1 MFARAAIAAEQ
12 SLTKSP
18 TELDMLG
25 RQASAHLSMAEKHY
39 EKCGNHF
46 KSAAM
51 CLFEVKQAGIIGGA
65 FETFLKLHDIARSTA
80 YRVLQEYAEP
90 EKKEQRQAVA
100 RQREAAMRQSSS
112 PTCGTPLSIKDLPQ
126 GGPLTSD
133 EHPKRLAAALLKVR
147 HHMTR
152 ENQQRVVQFI
162 QSIHHQFT

>member
-1 MFARAAIAAEQ
+1 MTARAATAAEQ

-18 TELDMLG
+18 NELDMLG
-25 RQASAHLSMAEKHY
+25 RQASAHMRAAEKY
-39 EKCGNHF
+39 DEKGTNHL

-51 CLFEVKQAGIIGGA
+51 CLYEVKQAGIVGKEFEA
-65 FETFLKLHDIARSTA
+65 FIKKYDIAYSTA
-80 YRVLQEYAEP
+80 NRLIQEFVTP
-90 EKKEQRQAVA
+90 EKKEQRLATDRVRNA
-100 RQREAAMRQSSS
+100 RVSPLGTERSS
-112 PTCGTPLSIKDLPQ
+112 PIKDLPQ
-126 GGPLTSD
+126 GGPLAPD